1 MVSAKRAEEHIVE
14 GLSSGSNDYIVK
26 PFGRKEILAR
36 VAAHLEFRDS
46 VYKAGEEAG
55 EVDCGGGGW
64 GVRWFLWMMQVRRVV
79 VVWLV
84 RRQVRHAAMLVSVD
98 EADEAGRDGGGW

>member
-1 MVSAKRAEEHIVE
+1 MCRKLRELYPNSCIPIVMVSAKREEEHIVE

-55 EVDCGGGGW
+55 EWAVWVVVGGG
-64 GVRWFLWMMQVRRVV
+64 R
-79 VVWLV
+79 
-84 RRQVRHAAMLVSVD
+84 
-98 EADEAGRDGGGW
+98 